1 MVRHWLSSR
10 YIDVDF
16 ERTWWR
22 LFCRAHYLSVPD
34 DGYFVM
40 HTIWAYLMTV
50 ILSCTLFER
59 TRWRLFCRAHYL
71 SVPDYGC
78 FVVHTIVS
86 VSDDG
91 YFVVHTIW
99 AYLMT
104 VILSCTVFGRTWWR
118 LFCHAHYLSVPD
130 DGYFVVHTIW
140 AYLMTVIL
148 SCTLFERTWWR
159 LFCRAHYLSV
169 PDDGYLSCTL
179 NSISTFLLL

>member
-1 MVRHWLSSR
+1 MVRHWLSRR

-50 ILSCTLFER
+50 ILSCTLF
-59 TRWRLFCRAHYL
+59 
-71 SVPDYGC
+71 D
-78 FVVHTIVS
+78 
-86 VSDDG
+86 
-91 YFVVHTIW
+91 
-99 AYLMT
+99 
-104 VILSCTVFGRTWWR
+104 RTWWR
-118 LFCHAHYLSVPD
+118 LFVVHTILNVPD
-130 DGYFVVHTIW
+130 DVYFVVHTIW

-159 LFCRAHYLSV
+159 LFCRAYYFERIWRRLCCRAHYFERTWWRLFCRAHYLSV
-169 PDDGYLSCTL
+169 PDDGYLSFTL